1 MDQRGLPAN
10 AALSTPVASVDSGL
24 LASAMQHAGTAMAL
38 LRRSGHLYAIDWVND
53 EFVAMTG
60 YPERAVVG
68 RAPRDFFRENW
79 SESAMLDLADSVSAG
94 TKVDVTLPFARPH
107 GGSLWLRLTV
117 SRLPADDPS
126 GAEQWVAVFTDKTD
140 DVARD
145 VSQLESIATERR
157 ARNGLAMLSQVSDI
171 LADSE
176 HPAVLSDVASLLVR
190 SVARWAGFALV
201 DDGLRLVHGIST
213 GPVTRGP
220 GTRRTEVAADAETD
234 EVAELLAGAREGAV
248 TLDLRW
254 PYPPGSVSDH
264 LQEQILAEDPE
275 LALDPSR
282 VAVLAIPGARRI
294 LGLLVVAPMDGQ
306 TLHDLDD
313 DAPLLNVV
321 VRRVGMA
328 IENVRLYAREHQLAD
343 SLQRAMLPEQ
353 ADIAGLDLWTYYS
366 PNSGHAQ
373 VGGDWYDILQISDG
387 VAGVVI
393 GDVVGHDVEA
403 AAAMGQ
409 LRSVVR
415 SYAFE
420 LTEPATVL
428 DRVDRLVRGMRIPR
442 AASLVYATMT
452 CVDGAWTFEYS
463 RAGHL
468 PPLLL
473 RDGTVTQLGEA
484 TGSLIGF
491 GERPRTAGRVDLR
504 PGDVVVLYT
513 DGLIERRDRSLRA
526 GLCALVE
533 VAEGITASD
542 AAGVGEELLA
552 TLAEE
557 PEDDVAVVILRV
569 PPAPGGVARP
579 GSSPRRRRWVL
590 PSEPASIGRARHSVL
605 RTCDAWGLGN
615 VANAELVVSE
625 LVANAVLHG
634 WGHVALRLY
643 DTGDGLRIEVED
655 ANPAPPVVTEGH
667 ANGVGGYGVQ
677 IVERLADWGWR
688 PSGEGKI
695 VWAKL
700 RP

>member
-1 MDQRGLPAN
+1 MDQRGQREHVALRTPPA
-10 AALSTPVASVDSGL
+10 PVGVDL

-38 LRRSGHLYAIDWVND
+38 LRRSGHLYSIDWVND

-60 YPERAVVG
+60 YPQRAVVG

-79 SESAMLDLADSVSAG
+79 SESAMLDLADSVSSG
-94 TKVDVTLPFARPH
+94 TKVDVTLPFARPD

-117 SRLPADDPS
+117 SRLPQDD
-126 GAEQWVAVFTDKTD
+126 AEGVERWVAVFTDKTD

-145 VSQLESIATERR
+145 VSQLESIATERH

-171 LADSE
+171 LADAE
-176 HPAVLSDVASLLVR
+176 HPAVLADVAALLVR

-213 GPVTRGP
+213 GAVTRPP
-220 GTRRTEVAADAETD
+220 GTPPGSPETEPD
-234 EVAELLAGAREGAV
+234 EVAQLLTGSREGSVA
-248 TLDLRW
+248 LDLRRT
-254 PYPPGSVSDH
+254 YPDASVSAH
-264 LQEQILAEDPE
+264 LQEQVLAENPE
-275 LALDPSR
+275 LAIDPSR

-294 LGLLVVAPMDGQ
+294 LGLLVVAPSDGQ
-306 TLHDLDD
+306 TLRDLDD

-353 ADIAGLDLWTYYS
+353 ADIPGLDLWTYYS

-373 VGGDWYDILQISDG
+373 VGGDWYDILQIRAG

-452 CVDGAWTFEYS
+452 CAEDTWTFEYS

-473 RDGTVTQLGEA
+473 RDGVVTQLGDA
-484 TGSLIGF
+484 GGSLIGF

-526 GLCALVE
+526 GLGALVA
-533 VAEGITASD
+533 VAESITAPD

-569 PPAPGGVARP
+569 PDAPGGVMRP

-590 PSEPASIGRARHSVL
+590 PSEAASIGRARHSVL
-605 RTCDAWGLGN
+605 RTCDAWDLGN

-634 WGHVALRLY
+634 WGHVALRLF

-655 ANPAPPVVTEGH
+655 ANPAPPVITEGH

-677 IVERLADWGWR
+677 IIERLADWGWR

-700 RP
+700 RT